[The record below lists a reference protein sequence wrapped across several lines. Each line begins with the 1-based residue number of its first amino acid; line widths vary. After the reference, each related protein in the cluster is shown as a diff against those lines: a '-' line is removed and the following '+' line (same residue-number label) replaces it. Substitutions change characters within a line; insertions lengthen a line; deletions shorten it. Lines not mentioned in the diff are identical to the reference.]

1 MAFTVGNIFTCKFLQ
16 RLLMADAVSASVP
29 SHFYTFGAILLLSKI
44 CVCVLDLFSFL
55 PNDSLLQTPQG
66 PEKLPVAVTG
76 P

>member
-1 MAFTVGNIFTCKFLQ
+1 
-16 RLLMADAVSASVP
+16 MADAVSASVP
-29 SHFYTFGAILLLSKI
+29 SHFHIFGAIILLSKI

-55 PNDSLLQTPQG
+55 PNGTLLQTPHG